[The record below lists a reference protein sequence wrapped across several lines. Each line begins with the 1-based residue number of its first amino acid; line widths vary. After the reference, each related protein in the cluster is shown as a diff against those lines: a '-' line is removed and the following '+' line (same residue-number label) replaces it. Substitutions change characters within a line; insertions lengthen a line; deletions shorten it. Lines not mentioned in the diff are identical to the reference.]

1 MIEWQWATLD
11 TLSPHAVH
19 AMYALRQQVFVL
31 EQTCLYPDI
40 DAADLT
46 AHHLLGW
53 QGTTLAAY
61 ARVLPAGTKY
71 SEPAMGRVATLAPYR
86 GNGLGKALVAQG
98 IARAEHHYP
107 GTGLRISAQQYLIHF
122 YQHFGFVT
130 EGEPYDEDGIAHIE
144 MRLAPI

>member
-1 MIEWQWATLD
+1 
-11 TLSPHAVH
+11 
-19 AMYALRQQVFVL
+19 
-31 EQTCLYPDI
+31 
-40 DAADLT
+40 
-46 AHHLLGW
+46 
-53 QGTTLAAY
+53 
-61 ARVLPAGTKY
+61 
-71 SEPAMGRVATLAPYR
+71 MGRVATLAPYR
-86 GNGLGKALVAQG
+86 GTGLGKALVAQG